1 MAEAHEAV
9 AFSFTVGHEGIVLS
23 DLFSN
28 LVMHCIVI
36 NRILRRCKLRCIQ
49 STSLCCLSFME
60 TSLSSN
66 IKFII

>member
-36 NRILRRCKLRCIQ
+36 NRILRRCKLRCI
-49 STSLCCLSFME
+49 
-60 TSLSSN
+60 
-66 IKFII
+66 